1 MKIQTLYCKARERVE
16 FLYRQKQKFYFSSFK
31 LTMDIYK
38 FILRS
43 EKDFTS
49 ADMIANNFKVTRRCV
64 MKHIATLIEAGL
76 ILSKEGRGGGFYPCY
91 DNFLQTKNSMNATS
105 NNFSPN
111 PPLNDLINN
120 NISIAPEKTETKKI
134 LNTTFKTEEHEE
146 KTNEIYPEQPQKKKK
161 PYFYLMVC
169 NADNGLDRLSLHYQ
183 KDFNELPDWYEQPC
197 YDDITRG
204 VVYDEAFK
212 QWAKRKF
219 KISESRFNQHI
230 ERFADF
236 VCSKSKLEIKLY
248 ATTIGL
254 FVKFMKHDRA
264 YLEEKWQKYQ
274 DRKKKYENE
283 NYPDG
288 VVDENPGAGR
298 IKKIRRENEETIF
311 SIADVLKNLIGE
323 CDENT
328 GVDRV
333 SEISD
338 DKKPYSSFGGLK
350 GKGRSYVTLTSK
362 SLATQKN

>member
-120 NISIAPEKTETKKI
+120 NISIAPEKTESKKI
-134 LNTTFKTEEHEE
+134 LNTTFKSEEHEE

-161 PYFYLMVC
+161 Q
-169 NADNGLDRLSLHYQ
+169 A
-183 KDFNELPDWYEQPC
+183 KEQTDTSPW
-197 YDDITRG
+197 D
-204 VVYDEAFK
+204 V
-212 QWAKRKF
+212 
-219 KISESRFNQHI
+219 
-230 ERFADF
+230 
-236 VCSKSKLEIKLY
+236 
-248 ATTIGL
+248 
-254 FVKFMKHDRA
+254 
-264 YLEEKWQKYQ
+264 EE
-274 DRKKKYENE
+274 DHR
-283 NYPDG
+283 
-288 VVDENPGAGR
+288 
-298 IKKIRRENEETIF
+298 
-311 SIADVLKNLIGE
+311 
-323 CDENT
+323 
-328 GVDRV
+328 
-333 SEISD
+333 
-338 DKKPYSSFGGLK
+338 
-350 GKGRSYVTLTSK
+350 
-362 SLATQKN
+362 